1 MMKEPPPLLNSSQSK
16 LPLEYGIFAVIFLFF
31 FFLLTPLGLFNDWIP
46 PLTQKGFYSITVI
59 DQGDDTGYYSFI
71 RSAFF
76 DGDFDFFNERNY
88 SHAQKILPTGYVFNN
103 WQIGQA
109 ILYFPFFLIG
119 HIAAKVFNGMGIPVS
134 LDGYSFPYYMS
145 TALAA
150 HVYMFAGLLIL
161 FNILKNHYSKT
172 IAFISTLGIWLGSSL
187 IYYTFIRQRMAHVP
201 EFFSAILFLGIWL
214 KDRKSNFSNSPI
226 LAGILL
232 AFLATI
238 RLINIA
244 YIFIYLVDWFLFHYK
259 NKGFVN
265 ERIENINFFLKF
277 SGVFIL
283 GFLPQLF
290 IWQKINGVPFP
301 KHITGMA
308 SDSIE
313 GFNFQKY
320 SNRLVDIFI
329 GADWGIIYSMPLM
342 LLAAYGIIFLKSFI
356 SNSKPG
362 IVIFF
367 IFLLAISIVFP
378 APDAY
383 GERYLFPAIP
393 LLAFGL
399 ANVFTKCWGSK
410 AHRYTCLS
418 FAFVCVISQYLM
430 LVQYKT
436 SLKYD
441 NPKFSLIALTE
452 IPSLVFQRS
461 EELLRS
467 TNFVKLLTLKNGS
480 LYENNIDFIF
490 MVGFPLTQV
499 ALLWGAIQALKFLA
513 YYSFDKLNAKK
524 LVIFSV
530 SGISLLLILIQFL
543 TPPKP
548 QSEIEKRIKYADYMQ
563 KGDSVAKSGNRE
575 LALSLFTK
583 AQILFPDQLRPYYK
597 KGRVLIAFG
606 RLKTAEIN
614 FRKVLNEDPN
624 HPGTLF
630 YLGNIMLDKGN
641 FSKAENY
648 ALKAIRIYP
657 ENSLFFD
664 FLGRVYF
671 KTNRFDLAETNF
683 KNAISLK
690 PDSWQAHGNLGILY
704 YFSNQIKAAKFH
716 LQKSI
721 EYGNLNSSVF
731 ELAKILKI
739 QS

>member
-1 MMKEPPPLLNSSQSK
+1 MKELPSSSIAPQSK
-16 LPLEYGIFAVIFLFF
+16 LPLEYGIFAVIFIFF
-31 FFLLTPLGLFNDWIP
+31 FLLLTPLGLFNDWIP

-76 DGDFDFFNERNY
+76 DNDFDFFNERNY
-88 SHAQKILPTGYVFNN
+88 AHSQKIMPTGYVFNN

-109 ILYFPFFLIG
+109 ILYFPFFLVG
-119 HIAAKVFNGMGIPVS
+119 HAVAKILNGVGIAVS
-134 LDGYSFPYYMS
+134 LDGYSFPYYMA

-161 FNILKNHYSKT
+161 FNLLKNHYSKT
-172 IAFISTLGIWLGSSL
+172 VAFISMLGVWLGSSL
-187 IYYTFIRQRMAHVP
+187 IYYTFVRQRMAHVP
-201 EFFSAILFLGIWL
+201 EFFSAALFLVVWI
-214 KDRKSNFSNSPI
+214 KDRKSNFSNPPI

-232 AFLATI
+232 AFLSTI
-238 RLINIA
+238 RLTNVA
-244 YIFIYLVDWFLFHYK
+244 YIFIYLIDWFLLHYK
-259 NKGFVN
+259 AKSFLK
-265 ERIENINFFLKF
+265 EKTEHLKFFLMF
-277 SGVFIL
+277 SGIFFL

-320 SNRLVDIFI
+320 IDRFVDIFI

-342 LLAAYGIIFLKSFI
+342 VLAVYGLFFLKSFL
-356 SNSKPG
+356 SDSKPG
-362 IVIFF
+362 MAIFF
-367 IFLLAISIVFP
+367 TFLLTISVVFP

-393 LLAFGL
+393 LLVFGL
-399 ANVFTKCWGSK
+399 ANVFEKCWTSK
-410 AHRYTCLS
+410 MLRPISLL
-418 FAFVCVISQYLM
+418 FALACVIAQYLM
-430 LVQYKT
+430 LIQYKT

-441 NPKFSLIALTE
+441 SPKFSLIALAET
-452 IPSLVFQRS
+452 PSLIFQRTG
-461 EELLRS
+461 ELLRS
-467 TNFVKLLTLKNGS
+467 TNFVKLLSLKNGS
-480 LYENNIDFIF
+480 LYENNIDCIF
-490 MVGFPLTQV
+490 MVGFPLIQV
-499 ALLWGAIQALKFLA
+499 ILLWILLR
-513 YYSFDKLNAKK
+513 SFQFFIKQPLSKLDTKK
-524 LVIFSV
+524 LVGIIIF
-530 SGISLLLILIQFL
+530 GIVTLLILIQAL
-543 TPPKP
+543 TPSK
-548 QSEIEKRIKYADYMQ
+548 SYDEIEKRMRYANFMQ
-563 KGDSVAKSGNRE
+563 NGDFAAKAGNRE
-575 LALSLFTK
+575 LALNFFSK
-583 AQILFPDQLRPYYK
+583 SQNLFPDQLRPYYK

-606 RLKTAEIN
+606 QLEEAEAN
-614 FRKVLNEDPN
+614 FREVFNKDPD

-630 YLGNIMLDKGN
+630 YLGNLMLDKGD
-641 FSKAENY
+641 FYQAEDF

-671 KTNRFDLAETNF
+671 KTNRFNLAETNF

-704 YFSNQIKAAKFH
+704 YFVEKLNLAKFH

-721 EYGNLNSSVF
+721 EYGNLNSSVS
-731 ELAKILKI
+731 ELAKTLKN
-739 QS
+739 